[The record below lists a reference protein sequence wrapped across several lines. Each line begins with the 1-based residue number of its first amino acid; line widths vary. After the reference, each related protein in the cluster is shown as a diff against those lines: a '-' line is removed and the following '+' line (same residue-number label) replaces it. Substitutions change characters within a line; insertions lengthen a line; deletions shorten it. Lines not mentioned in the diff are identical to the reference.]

1 LVISTVEK
9 RAGLCSVRVTVP
21 ALYSSPNIIRVIKSR
36 QMGWAGHVARM
47 GAGQVHTGLLWKDP
61 MVTHQGA
68 DKKDNIKKDPKTWD
82 G

>member
-1 LVISTVEK
+1 
-9 RAGLCSVRVTVP
+9 
-21 ALYSSPNIIRVIKSR
+21 
-36 QMGWAGHVARM
+36 MGWAGHVARM